1 MIQKSEEAF
10 KLKASFLPMT
20 VIQLSRSDQR
30 SVAAQLK
37 EIRSLAPHYFHQSP
51 VVLDVR
57 GLKRPAKGLDL
68 AKLCHLL
75 RAYELLPVGVQGLSP
90 AEEIKAQELGL
101 ALWKSGSQEE
111 TVRTSQP
118 QSEPQPEPESKPA
131 ISQHTPPRT
140 ESLMRRS
147 PLVITKPVRS
157 GMRIYAKESH
167 LVLLAPVSSGAE
179 CIADGDIYCYAPV
192 RGRLLAGGSGDVEAK
207 IFCQTLEAELIAVA
221 GYYLIYEECPAE
233 REGYFQIELKEGKI
247 QISNFSLDRSVLCQK

>member
-1 MIQKSEEAF
+1 MTQKSEEAF

-37 EIRSLAPHYFHQSP
+37 EIRSKAPHYFHRSP

-101 ALWKSGSQEE
+101 A
-111 TVRTSQP
+111 TMRTSQP
-118 QSEPQPEPESKPA
+118 SSEPEPEPESKPA
-131 ISQHTPPRT
+131 ISQHTQPPQS
-140 ESLMRRS
+140 ESLLRRI
-147 PLVITKPVRS
+147 PLVVTKPVRS
-157 GMRIYAKESH
+157 GMRVYAKESH

-192 RGRLLAGGSGDVEAK
+192 RGRLLAGASGDVEAK

-233 REGYFQIELKEGKI
+233 REGYFQIGLKEGKI